1 LVTKQT
7 GFKHRLHNN
16 ISLIKPTLQY
26 KQENNQVD
34 KKLILKIVA
43 PSKYNAKHFRKKKNQ
58 SMEKEGIQT
67 LTTTTTTNLANTSV
81 T

>member
-1 LVTKQT
+1 M
-7 GFKHRLHNN
+7 RN
-16 ISLIKPTLQY
+16 ISG
-26 KQENNQVD
+26 
-34 KKLILKIVA
+34 
-43 PSKYNAKHFRKKKNQ
+43 KKNQ

>member
-1 LVTKQT
+1 MVTKQT
-7 GFKHRLHNN
+7 GFKHQLHNN

-43 PSKYNAKHFRKKKNQ
+43 PSKFNAKHFRKKKSKHGKRRDSNINHHHHHQ
-58 SMEKEGIQT
+58 S
-67 LTTTTTTNLANTSV
+67 S
-81 T
+81 